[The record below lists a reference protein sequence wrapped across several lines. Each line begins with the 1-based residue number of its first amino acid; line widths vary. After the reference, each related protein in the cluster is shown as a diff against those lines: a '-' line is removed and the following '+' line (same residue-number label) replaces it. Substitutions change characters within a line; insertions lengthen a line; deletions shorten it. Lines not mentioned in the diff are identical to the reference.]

1 MSVNIGLDIGAVS
14 VKLAAI
20 GAPSD
25 EALFHNLGEKSP
37 TFFAASFPAGS
48 PFAGR
53 PFILSRYRRIQGSPI
68 QSTFDLLQELYEYL
82 PEENVE
88 GIRVTGSG
96 SQLLAKILGIYFENE
111 FRAIAKGVRIFNSE
125 VRTIFEIGG
134 ESSKYLRLD
143 PEAVGKH
150 LGIVDYQTSGECA
163 AGTGSFIDQQATRL
177 LYSVE
182 QVGAAASGASCA
194 ARIAGRCSVFAKTDM
209 IHAQQKGYTTEQIL
223 RGLCDAVARNF
234 KSSIVKGRA
243 VVAPVAF
250 IGGVAMN
257 AGISNA
263 LGEAFK
269 LGENALVVPELYAWL
284 GAAGAAMLEAEEWR
298 KRSFKRIHQLR
309 QHEAAKKSFACS
321 EALSMKNVL
330 LLRDRVAPAG
340 ISNLKFQISNEIEA
354 EPSNGKSGKSKESGT
369 GVSNLQSQISN
380 EIESE
385 PSNGKLGK
393 SKESG
398 AGVSNLQSQI
408 SNEVEAEPSNGKS
421 GKSKESGLGVSN
433 LQSQISNKIEAYLG
447 IDIGS
452 VSTNLVVIDAAG
464 NLLKEIYLPTQG
476 RPIEVVDRGLKE
488 IEVELGPQ
496 LDIRGVGT
504 TGSGREL
511 IGELV
516 GADTVNDEITA
527 HKTGAMHVC
536 QQMGMEPVDTIFEIG
551 GQDSKF
557 IRIEKGVVVDFT
569 MNEACAAG
577 TGSFLEEQAEKLG
590 ISIKEEFARLA
601 LASANPARLGERCTV
616 FMERDVTSLMQKGAE
631 VGDLAAGLAYSVAL
645 NYLNRVVRGRKIGN
659 VIFFQG
665 GTAYND
671 AVAAAFSQIL
681 GKRIIVPPHNG
692 VIGAIGMALI
702 ARERM
707 KNAGQACGFRGYD
720 LHQVQFT
727 VRDFVCRAC
736 SNYCDMKEF
745 TIEGERTYW
754 GDQCSDKFRKRA
766 RSDRKPILEDL
777 VEYREKLLEE
787 VLLPFRGSKPSVGIP
802 RSMFYYDRFP
812 FWCAY
817 FQELGFEVTVSA
829 PTDRKISSRGEETAV
844 AQPCFPVQVAHG
856 HVLDLLDK
864 KVDYLLIP
872 NVVNAEAP
880 DQEVDSHLCPW
891 NQTLPFVV
899 RAAPQVEALRAKL
912 LTPTVHF
919 RFGRN
924 HVEKEL
930 AAFARTLGFSR
941 KKSGRAVTAA
951 YAAQEAFTEAVQEA
965 GAQALA
971 QLQTSGEPALLL
983 VGRPYNLYDRSV
995 NCDILRKLRSLYGV
1009 NVLPMDFLPLD
1020 SEDITEINANM
1031 YWDSGRRILAA
1042 ARLAG
1047 RHANLHLVYISN
1059 FKCGPD
1065 SYIKSFVDDAA
1076 GKPSLVL
1083 QFDGHSN
1090 DAGFIT
1096 RCEAY
1101 LDSKGFLRCP
1111 SSTTVM

>member
-1 MSVNIGLDIGAVS
+1 MSVNIGLDIGSVS
-14 VKLAAI
+14 LKLAAM
-20 GAPSD
+20 GSPSD

-53 PFILSRYRRIQGSPI
+53 PLILTRYRRIQGSPI

-111 FRAIAKGVRIFNSE
+111 FRAIAKGVRTFNSE

-182 QVGAAASGASCA
+182 QVGAAACGASCA

-250 IGGVAMN
+250 IGGVALN

-269 LGENALVVPELYAWL
+269 LGENELVVPELYAWL

-309 QHEAAKKSFACS
+309 QHEAAKKSYACS
-321 EALSMKNVL
+321 EALSMKNVV
-330 LLRDRVAPAG
+330 LLRDRVGPAG
-340 ISNLKFQISNEIEA
+340 ISNLKFQISKEIEA
-354 EPSNGKSGKSKESGT
+354 EPSNGKSGKSKESGV
-369 GVSNLQSQISN
+369 GVSNL
-380 EIESE
+380 
-385 PSNGKLGK
+385 P
-393 SKESG
+393 
-398 AGVSNLQSQI
+398 
-408 SNEVEAEPSNGKS
+408 
-421 GKSKESGLGVSN
+421 
-433 LQSQISNKIEAYLG
+433 SQISNKIEAYLG

-464 NLLKEIYLPTQG
+464 HLLKEIYLPTQG

-488 IEVELGPQ
+488 IEAELGPQ
-496 LDIRGVGT
+496 LEIRGVGT

-616 FMERDVTSLMQKGAE
+616 FMERDVTSLLQKGAE

-766 RSDRKPILEDL
+766 RSDRKPILDDL

-829 PTDRKISSRGEETAV
+829 ATDRKISARGEETAV

-864 KVDYLLIP
+864 NVDYLLIP
-872 NVVNAEAP
+872 NIVNAEAP
-880 DQEVDSHLCPW
+880 AQMVDSHLCPW

-899 RAAPQVEALRAKL
+899 RAAPQIETQRAKL

-941 KKSGRAVTAA
+941 KKSDRAVTAA

-1020 SEDITEINANM
+1020 SEDITEVNANM
-1031 YWDSGRRILAA
+1031 YWNSGRRILAA
-1042 ARLAG
+1042 ARLAS

-1065 SYIKSFVDDAA
+1065 SYIKSFLADAA

>member
-1 MSVNIGLDIGAVS
+1 MSINIGLDIGAVS
-14 VKLAAI
+14 LKLAAI
-20 GAPSD
+20 GSPSD

-37 TFFAASFPAGS
+37 TFFASSFPAGS

-53 PFILSRYRRIQGSPI
+53 PLILTRYRRIQGSPI
-68 QSTFDLLQELYEYL
+68 QTTFDLLQELYEYL

-111 FRAIAKGVRIFNSE
+111 FRAIAKGVRTFNSE

-269 LGENALVVPELYAWL
+269 LGKNELVVPELYAWL

-309 QHEAAKKSFACS
+309 QHEAAKKSYACS

-330 LLRDRVAPAG
+330 LLRDQVAPAG
-340 ISNLKFQISNEIEA
+340 ISNLKSPISKLQAQISNKIEA
-354 EPSNGKSGKSKESGT
+354 EPSNGKAGKS
-369 GVSNLQSQISN
+369 
-380 EIESE
+380 
-385 PSNGKLGK
+385 NG
-393 SKESG
+393 SG
-398 AGVSNLQSQI
+398 A
-408 SNEVEAEPSNGKS
+408 
-421 GKSKESGLGVSN
+421 GVSN

-488 IEVELGPQ
+488 IEAELGPQ
-496 LDIRGVGT
+496 LGIRGVGT

-511 IGELV
+511 IGELI

-681 GKRIIVPPHNG
+681 GKRVIVPPHNG

-766 RSDRKPILEDL
+766 RSDRKPILDDL

-787 VLLPFRGSKPSVGIP
+787 VLLPPRGSKPSVGIP

-829 PTDRKISSRGEETAV
+829 ATDRKISARGEETAV

-864 KVDYLLIP
+864 NVDYLLLP
-872 NVVNAEAP
+872 NIVNAEAP
-880 DQEVDSHLCPW
+880 AQMVDSHLCPW

-899 RAAPQVEALRAKL
+899 RAAPQVEPMRAKL

-919 RFGRN
+919 RFGRK

-930 AAFARTLGFSR
+930 AAFARTLSFSR
-941 KKSGRAVTAA
+941 KKSDRAVTAA

-1031 YWDSGRRILAA
+1031 YWNSGRRILAA
-1042 ARLAG
+1042 ARLAS

-1065 SYIKSFVDDAA
+1065 SYIKSFLDDAA

-1083 QFDGHSN
+1083 QFDGHAS
-1090 DAGFIT
+1090 DAGYIT